1 MDRAEAIRIIDDLY
15 PVDAPWEDTAAIGKR
30 LFDQAKAN
38 VTSWKNE
45 SDEVLFEYAR
55 LCIAEESQ
63 QARIFSREC
72 QIKGLNGGSN
82 G

>member
-15 PVDAPWEDTAAIGKR
+15 PVDAPWENTAAIGKR
-30 LFDQAKAN
+30 LLEQAKAN
-38 VTSWKNE
+38 IAAWKTE
-45 SDEVLFEYAR
+45 SDVVLFEYAR

-72 QIKGLNGGSN
+72 QIKGLPG
-82 G
+82 